1 MPYGVCIRGVQC
13 PAGCAVLRGGCSGVC
28 NALWGCSSVC
38 NALGGCS
45 ALQGGVEVVTSMSL
59 MSPMSPQASSGCRAS
74 ARATAPTGPGCTGAA
89 APGEKGRGDLGTCW
103 RGDTGTRWQLSWCR
117 LTALVLRVMA
127 LSRPYLL
134 VDADGP
140 SASLRWL
147 LGQQRP
153 GGAFVEHEPV
163 IHREMQVG
171 GRRLSRVPV
180 PRPWVTSSCW
190 DNAPL

>member
-1 MPYGVCIRGVQC
+1 MQGIKAPPV
-13 PAGCAVLRGGCSGVC
+13 
-28 NALWGCSSVC
+28 ALV
-38 NALGGCS
+38 AP
-45 ALQGGVEVVTSMSL
+45 

-180 PRPWVTSSCW
+180 PRPWVTPSCW